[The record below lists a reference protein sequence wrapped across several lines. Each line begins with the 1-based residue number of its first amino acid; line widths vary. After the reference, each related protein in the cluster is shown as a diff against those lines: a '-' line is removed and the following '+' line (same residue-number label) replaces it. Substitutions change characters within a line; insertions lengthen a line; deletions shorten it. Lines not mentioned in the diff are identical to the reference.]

1 MGKKKELVKNVS
13 KVEKN
18 IPADVKNRHAVLCI
32 LPYSFPFFLLIQ
44 YNNKIA
50 GPRPRPRRR
59 ALQIYYSFKEDRSRM
74 LDLKNAGLTELLN
87 NFYTLTGLKLC
98 IFDTDYEECA
108 STPIKLYPLCLRARE
123 DPEFERRCHSCD
135 AAHMQICRRTRKPL
149 LYRCHAGLTEYLA
162 PLYYEGVIV
171 AFICI
176 GMMTDGTQKEFESI
190 AAYTAQFGISEQTCR
205 ELYDKHRHYTPAN
218 IKAACSILDACIS
231 HIYHQ
236 RMLEVRSLDTAQQ
249 IEKYINDN
257 IAWDLSIE
265 HLCAHFSISRAELYQ
280 LFHTNFNASVADYIR
295 SKRIA
300 MAEQLI
306 RTTSMQI
313 SEIAANVGFFD
324 YNYFSKVFHRKFG
337 VSPREYR
344 KKLED
349 NGTGQEKTAEQGKSN
364 TKKA

>member
-1 MGKKKELVKNVS
+1 
-13 KVEKN
+13 
-18 IPADVKNRHAVLCI
+18 
-32 LPYSFPFFLLIQ
+32 
-44 YNNKIA
+44 
-50 GPRPRPRRR
+50 
-59 ALQIYYSFKEDRSRM
+59 M

-98 IFDTDYEECA
+98 IFDTDFEECA

-265 HLCAHFSISRAELYQ
+265 HLCAHFSVSRAELYQ
-280 LFHTNFNASVADYIR
+280 LFHTSFNSSVADYIR
-295 SKRIA
+295 SKRIS
-300 MAEQLI
+300 MAEQMI
-306 RTTSMQI
+306 RTTAMQI
-313 SEIAANVGFFD
+313 SEIASNVGFYD

-337 VSPREYR
+337 CSPREYR
-344 KKLED
+344 KKLESGSEAAD
-349 NGTGQEKTAEQGKSN
+349 
-364 TKKA
+364 KK

>member
-1 MGKKKELVKNVS
+1 
-13 KVEKN
+13 
-18 IPADVKNRHAVLCI
+18 
-32 LPYSFPFFLLIQ
+32 
-44 YNNKIA
+44 
-50 GPRPRPRRR
+50 
-59 ALQIYYSFKEDRSRM
+59 M

-98 IFDTDYEECA
+98 IFDTDFEECA

-176 GMMTDGTQKEFESI
+176 GMMTDGTQKEFDAI

-249 IEKYINDN
+249 IENT
-257 IAWDLSIE
+257 S
-265 HLCAHFSISRAELYQ
+265 
-280 LFHTNFNASVADYIR
+280 T
-295 SKRIA
+295 
-300 MAEQLI
+300 
-306 RTTSMQI
+306 TTSPGTCPSSTCARTFPSPARSCI
-313 SEIAANVGFFD
+313 SCSTRTSMPPSLTTSAA
-324 YNYFSKVFHRKFG
+324 SA
-337 VSPREYR
+337 SPWP
-344 KKLED
+344 
-349 NGTGQEKTAEQGKSN
+349 SS
-364 TKKA
+364 

>member
-1 MGKKKELVKNVS
+1 
-13 KVEKN
+13 
-18 IPADVKNRHAVLCI
+18 
-32 LPYSFPFFLLIQ
+32 
-44 YNNKIA
+44 
-50 GPRPRPRRR
+50 
-59 ALQIYYSFKEDRSRM
+59 M

-98 IFDTDYEECA
+98 IFDTDFEECA

-249 IEKYINDN
+249 IEKYINAGKLYGTVKQDGDAMGKAN
-257 IAWDLSIE
+257 ILLAINGALGKDWLDGTDYTMADDGYSI
-265 HLCAHFSISRAELYQ
+265 
-280 LFHTNFNASVADYIR
+280 
-295 SKRIA
+295 RIPYA
-300 MAEQLI
+300 KI
-306 RTTSMQI
+306 
-313 SEIAANVGFFD
+313 
-324 YNYFSKVFHRKFG
+324 
-337 VSPREYR
+337 
-344 KKLED
+344 
-349 NGTGQEKTAEQGKSN
+349 TAE
-364 TKKA
+364 